1 MTQRRLAAVQV
12 NLLSGIDVARFV
24 VCVCNNVTGHKS

>member
-24 VCVCNNVTGHKS
+24 VCVCVTM